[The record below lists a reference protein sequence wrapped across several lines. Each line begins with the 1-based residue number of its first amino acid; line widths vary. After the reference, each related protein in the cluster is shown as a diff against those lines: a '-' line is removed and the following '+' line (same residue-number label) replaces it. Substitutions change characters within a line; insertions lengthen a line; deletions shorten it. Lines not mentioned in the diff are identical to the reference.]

1 MHPSTPWQLRLAIV
15 LTAAEAAGLV
25 VYAVAIGVA
34 ARNSRGSTV
43 TATGWEI
50 AIYLAFAALLGLVCW
65 GLIRRSA
72 LARTPFLL
80 AQAFVAI
87 VGWTVFVGDGAV
99 TKTVGAVVLAVGL
112 VGLVTSFLPGLVS
125 ALQPSPTPE

>member
-1 MHPSTPWQLRLAIV
+1 MHASKPWQLRLAIG
-15 LTAAEAAGLV
+15 LTAAEVAGLV

-34 ARNSRGSTV
+34 ARDSRGSTV

-50 AIYLAFAALLGLVCW
+50 AIYLAFAGLLGLVCW

-87 VGWTVFVGDGAV
+87 IGWTVLVGDGAL
-99 TKTVGAVVLAVGL
+99 TKTVGALVLTVGL
-112 VGLVTSFLPGLVS
+112 VGLVTSFLPGLVA
-125 ALQPSPTPE
+125 ALQPPPAPE

>member
-1 MHPSTPWQLRLAIV
+1 MHASKPWQLRLAIG
-15 LTAAEAAGLV
+15 LTAAEVAGLV
-25 VYAVAIGVA
+25 VYAVAIGAA
-34 ARNSRGSTV
+34 ARDSRGSTV

-50 AIYLAFAALLGLVCW
+50 AIYLAFAGLLGLVCW

-87 VGWTVFVGDGAV
+87 IGWTVLVGDGAL
-99 TKTVGAVVLAVGL
+99 TKTVGALVLTVGL
-112 VGLVTSFLPGLVS
+112 VGLVTSFLPGLVA
-125 ALQPSPTPE
+125 ALQPPPAPE

>member
-1 MHPSTPWQLRLAIV
+1 MPWPLRLAIGLSGAQV
-15 LTAAEAAGLV
+15 LGLV
-25 VYAVAIGVA
+25 VYAIAIGVA

-50 AIYLAFAALLGLVCW
+50 AIYLSFAGLLGLVCW
-65 GLIRRSA
+65 GLIRRSP

-87 VGWTVFVGDGAV
+87 VGWTVFVGDGAI
-99 TKTVGAVVLAVGL
+99 TKTVGALVLAVGV
-112 VGLVTSFLPGLVS
+112 VGLITAFLPGLVV
-125 ALQPSPTPE
+125 ALDPAARQQSTD